1 MSQEDDKQLSGEAQ
15 EKLQLGEEEDNNPF
29 SHTLGLASIMSKDD
43 EEDDEGKED
52 NGDKDKNGGKE
63 QFGANKNSK
72 SMGGVEGGDGDK
84 SDDGGHGG
92 EDSLLLYNSNSNS
105 NSNAGA
111 AGASNTTDKDTKDK
125 DTTDAADSNYSSS
138 TTKDVTAG
146 SVQINHE
153 SRVSQLLKPKSN
165 IKVQINEANNSSEG
179 ILNSLKKYIVYTIK
193 LINLDN
199 NNKEEIHIRRRY
211 SDFESLRETLT
222 KTFPLIIIP
231 PIPPKNYFNFSMLNT
246 LVGTKTNANNNS
258 NSTNGSKDNS
268 NGINNLPANDYAY
281 INSTH
286 LNTNKLVE
294 HRKRLLTNFLNNCLN
309 IPQIRNLEFFGKFLD
324 PNANWADEINLITS
338 QLPKDIYHLNPEN
351 GLKTSQIYSH
361 LPSPTGNHSLSF
373 LKPLQ
378 NNSKKLGKKT
388 GKFLNGTSIASSAAT
403 SSGNNNNNNN
413 NNGGASDSLN
423 TTRSNNNTID
433 DDILE
438 PGVTSSSESS
448 PHNKNDRDR
457 IKSLNTSN
465 LDNINKKIMDNFIG
479 IANDYTELGTAF
491 NSFSLM
497 LADSPIIRAS
507 KAKDISDNDDGAKLN
522 ITLDKMGQVFDR
534 SYITINSLINDLE
547 TKFSEPLG
555 EAVQYTEILNFI
567 QKFHIRKTRQKKLLD
582 NDIVDKK
589 KTLKELLKAENESN
603 NIENGINSD
612 TISKNSNYQ
621 LNNNEEIS
629 NTVNQTSSNGFRM
642 FPNMNSFKKISKYVS
657 DIIDQN
663 PELTRKQK
671 ISELQSKITI
681 LEECQT
687 IMMEDISYIADEL
700 NKNFDQFQHKQLR
713 LIYDIL
719 LCYNGFLINW
729 AKKNVDIWEEIKEE
743 ILKL

>member
-1 MSQEDDKQLSGEAQ
+1 MSQEDDKQLSGETE

-43 EEDDEGKED
+43 GDEEEEEDNSDKGKTTGQENID
-52 NGDKDKNGGKE
+52 T
-63 QFGANKNSK
+63 NKNVK
-72 SMGGVEGGDGDK
+72 SLVGIEGDEGDK
-84 SDDGGHGG
+84 SEDVVASG
-92 EDSLLLYNSNSNS
+92 EDSLLLYDSNSNG
-105 NSNAGA
+105 NAVA
-111 AGASNTTDKDTKDK
+111 NTTDKDSKDK
-125 DTTDAADSNYSSS
+125 DTTDATESNYSSS

-153 SRVSQLLKPKSN
+153 SRVSQLLKPKSSV
-165 IKVQINEANNSSEG
+165 KVQINEANNSSEG
-179 ILNSLKKYIVYTIK
+179 MLNSLKKYIVYTIK

-258 NSTNGSKDNS
+258 NSNNGSKDNS
-268 NGINNLPANDYAY
+268 NGINNLAANDYAY

-309 IPQIRNLEFFGKFLD
+309 IPQIRNLEFFAKFLD

-388 GKFLNGTSIASSAAT
+388 GKFLNGTSIASSSASTTT
-403 SSGNNNNNNN
+403 SSGNNNNN
-413 NNGGASDSLN
+413 GGTSDSLN
-423 TTRSNNNTID
+423 TTRSDNNTIED
-433 DDILE
+433 DMLE
-438 PGVTSSSESS
+438 HGVTSSSESS

-507 KAKDISDNDDGAKLN
+507 KAKDTSDSDDGAKLN

-567 QKFHIRKTRQKKLLD
+567 QKFHNRKIRQKKLLD

-589 KTLKELLKAENESN
+589 KTLKELLKAENESHK
-603 NIENGINSD
+603 IENGINSD
-612 TISKNSNYQ
+612 TVSKNSNYQ
-621 LNNNEEIS
+621 LNNNEDIS

-642 FPNMNSFKKISKYVS
+642 FPNMHSFKKITKYVS

-681 LEECQT
+681 LEKCQT
-687 IMMEDISYIADEL
+687 IMLEDISYIADEL